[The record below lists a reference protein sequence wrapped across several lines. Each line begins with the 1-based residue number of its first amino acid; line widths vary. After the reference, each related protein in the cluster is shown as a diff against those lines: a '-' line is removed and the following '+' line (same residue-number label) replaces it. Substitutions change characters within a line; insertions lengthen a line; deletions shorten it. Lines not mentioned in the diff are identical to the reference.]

1 MTVPTVQLSTGPEI
15 TRPDVHTVY
24 MSHWFV
30 DGAEQGRAVLDEVVS
45 AWERSPWFEGILSLS
60 CYLSTEHDTVLTYA
74 QCANDDV
81 YRPFLR
87 SLPAGPARTEPIAFR
102 PDRSAVI
109 DPAAGVPGTVA
120 LASFD
125 VDGAN
130 RQRLIVDTVVDHLEA
145 TPAEHQAGLIAAH
158 FHLSV
163 DGTRV
168 MNFAEWTSDEAHVAF
183 LDGTTRR
190 RSLRLS
196 LDTPGVRPIGFKRYH
211 LHRSL
216 GA

>member
-1 MTVPTVQLSTGPEI
+1 MTVPAVRLSTAPEI
-15 TRPDVHTVY
+15 NRPDVHTVY

-30 DGAEQGRAVLDEVVS
+30 DGAAQGRAVLDEIVD
-45 AWERSPWFEGILSLS
+45 AWERSPWFEGVLSLS

-87 SLPAGPARTEPIAFR
+87 SLPAGPARTEPIAYR
-102 PDRSAVI
+102 PHRSVVR
-109 DPAAGVPGTVA
+109 DPAAGTPGTVA

-125 VDGAN
+125 VDGAEC
-130 RQRLIVDTVVDHLEA
+130 QRRIVGTVVNHLESA
-145 TPAEHQAGLIAAH
+145 PAEDQEGLIAAH

-168 MNFAEWTSDEAHVAF
+168 MNFAEWTSDEAHAAF
-183 LDGTTRR
+183 LDGATRR

>member
-1 MTVPTVQLSTGPEI
+1 MTVPAVQLSTGPEI

-30 DGAEQGRAVLDEVVS
+30 DGAEQGRAVLDEIVD
-45 AWERSPWFEGILSLS
+45 AWERTPWFEGVLSLS
-60 CYLSTEHDTVLTYA
+60 CYLSSEHDTVLTYA

-87 SLPAGPARTEPIAFR
+87 SLPAGPARTEPIAYR
-102 PDRSAVI
+102 PYRSVVRG
-109 DPAAGVPGTVA
+109 PGAGAPGSLI

-125 VDGAN
+125 VDGAE
-130 RQRLIVDTVVDHLEA
+130 RQRRVVNTVVDHLEA
-145 TPAEHQAGLIAAH
+145 TPAEDQTGLLAAH
-158 FHLSV
+158 FHVSV

-168 MNFAEWTSDEAHVAF
+168 LNVAEWTSDEAHAAF
-183 LDGTTRR
+183 LDGASRR
-190 RSLRLS
+190 RVLQLS

-211 LHRSL
+211 FHRGL
-216 GA
+216 RF